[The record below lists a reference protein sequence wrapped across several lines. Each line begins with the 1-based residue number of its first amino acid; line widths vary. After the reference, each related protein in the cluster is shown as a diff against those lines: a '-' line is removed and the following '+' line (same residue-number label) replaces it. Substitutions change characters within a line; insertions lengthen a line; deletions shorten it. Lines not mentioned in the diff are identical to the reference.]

1 MFQPQPAPFSGP
13 AIRSLQPRSALKILV
28 TSRKGGV
35 GKSTI
40 SANLAA
46 YFKAELGLTTTL
58 LDLDLHG
65 SSSDWLRAARPIGV
79 VVQHHPLPL
88 DLGRRGAALDAR
100 RHLRHA
106 AESSDVVVADL
117 TWSDALDGN
126 WLFDYDVV
134 LTPVSMSGIEVA
146 ATIGFLSNLHWVFE
160 STVRTPPQLIICPS
174 RVEATDSIREIFT
187 SQSFPISFALS
198 PPVLA
203 LAQAK
208 HLFKK
213 GYLSEMPG
221 DAGESFKL
229 FAQSV
234 ADVGHAHMRGK
245 LERGRKANITEQ
257 RSVSGESQVLNKFMQ
272 QRSLTAKSQHYT
284 MAQGSAGVGSAAVTP
299 AVAQAAAAPAKTSL
313 FKRLFRVSSNSVG
326 AHPRA
331 NASAGSK

>member
-1 MFQPQPAPFSGP
+1 MQTT
-13 AIRSLQPRSALKILV
+13 LSAAKPLKILI

-65 SSSDWLRAARPIGV
+65 SSSDWLREARPIGV

-160 STVRTPPQLIICPS
+160 STVRTPPQLMICPS
-174 RVEATDSIREIFT
+174 RVESTDSMREVFT
-187 SQSFPISFALS
+187 SQTFPIGFILS
-198 PPVLA
+198 PPVLNFP
-203 LAQAK
+203 QAK
-208 HLFKK
+208 QLFKK
-213 GYLSEMPG
+213 GYLCELP
-221 DAGESFKL
+221 DPAGASFKL
-229 FAQSV
+229 FAKSV
-234 ADVGHAHMRGK
+234 ADVGMAHVRH
-245 LERGRKANITEQ
+245 KAATARAGISELSRT
-257 RSVSGESQVLNKFMQ
+257 SGASEVLNSFMQ
-272 QRSLTAKSQHYT
+272 QRSYTANAASLD
-284 MAQGSAGVGSAAVTP
+284 GVP
-299 AVAQAAAAPAKTSL
+299 APNKAKANAAARVLAESANPTAAEPP
-313 FKRLFRVSSNSVG
+313 KRGLLARIFRSND
-326 AHPRA
+326 A
-331 NASAGSK
+331 

>member
-1 MFQPQPAPFSGP
+1 MHNEELSTKGLTTLMQTDTPVIKP
-13 AIRSLQPRSALKILV
+13 LKILV

-46 YFKAELGLTTTL
+46 YFKTELGLTTTL

-65 SSSDWLRAARPIGV
+65 SSSDWLREARPIGV

-160 STVRTPPQLIICPS
+160 STVRTPPQLMICPS
-174 RVEATDSIREIFT
+174 RVESTDSMREVFT
-187 SQSFPISFALS
+187 SQTFPIGFILS
-198 PPVLA
+198 PPVLNF
-203 LAQAK
+203 AQAK
-208 HLFKK
+208 QLFKK
-213 GYLSEMPG
+213 GYLSELP
-221 DAGESFKL
+221 DPAGASFKL
-229 FAQSV
+229 FAQGV
-234 ADVGHAHMRGK
+234 ADVGMAHVRH
-245 LERGRKANITEQ
+245 KAATARAGISELSRT
-257 RSVSGESQVLNKFMQ
+257 SGASEVLNSFMQ
-272 QRSLTAKSQHYT
+272 QRSYTANAAQLATAPTPKAKAKTNAETSVVAKS
-284 MAQGSAGVGSAAVTP
+284 AN
-299 AVAQAAAAPAKTSL
+299 AAATEPP
-313 FKRLFRVSSNSVG
+313 KRGLLARIFRSN
-326 AHPRA
+326 AA
-331 NASAGSK
+331 